1 LSVEVS
7 LLSAA
12 ERLSVADE
20 AELRGRL
27 EPGVDGVILEYAGRR
42 ATFLPQVWGT
52 LPQPR
57 DFLTELKLKAGVPAD
72 FWSAAVNVHRYRV
85 TKWKESELLPARR
98 EHERLSGSL
107 LAPVDDV
114 IQCDFCPRITACTK
128 AARRVLVRQRVWRRH
143 GADDLRPLVGFLHR
157 PDRKS
162 RSTSFSLVRA
172 CCRSAPP
179 AAASPQILSELGHPR
194 RARWIR

>member
-1 LSVEVS
+1 MPDDALGLTLLTTARRAIGAELGRANGRWPEHAALAAPGATFVTLFHRGALRGCVGTLKAHRSLGIDVRVNALSAAFHDPRFPALTDGEFDGLSVEVS

-20 AELRGRL
+20 AELLGRL

-57 DFLTELKLKAGVPAD
+57 DFLTELKLKAGIPAG

-85 TKWKESELLPARR
+85 TKWKESELLPTEAR
-98 EHERLSGSL
+98 
-107 LAPVDDV
+107 A
-114 IQCDFCPRITACTK
+114 
-128 AARRVLVRQRVWRRH
+128 
-143 GADDLRPLVGFLHR
+143 
-157 PDRKS
+157 
-162 RSTSFSLVRA
+162 
-172 CCRSAPP
+172 
-179 AAASPQILSELGHPR
+179 
-194 RARWIR
+194 